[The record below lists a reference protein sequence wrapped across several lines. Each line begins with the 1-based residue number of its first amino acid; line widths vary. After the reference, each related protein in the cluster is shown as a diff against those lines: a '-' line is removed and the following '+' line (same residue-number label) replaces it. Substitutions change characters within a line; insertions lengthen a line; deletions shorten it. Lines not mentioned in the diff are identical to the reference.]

1 MKQSDTVNHL
11 DKKIEALAMADPMII
26 LNMYC
31 KNLDDSLKKDVI
43 KLYQDHIEV
52 STAILN
58 AMLLFVL
65 KYKEGYV
72 PHYTYLASALNQWLS
87 PVTRS
92 VEGFLKL
99 SWQKSNVVY
108 KKKQAHKV
116 SEPDWMDDYVKELE
130 AMEE

>member
-72 PHYTYLASALNQWLS
+72 PHYTYLASALNQWLKHVKT
-87 PVTRS
+87 PKDAL
-92 VEGFLKL
+92 LKL
-99 SWQKSNVVY
+99 TRQKSNVVY